1 MNRLQMVANPWITDA
16 NLTDYR
22 WQQTHGF
29 SKKKNKQTNQNL
41 IYASDS
47 SSKAKTKIRNVTVGS
62 TFGRFF
68 TIRQMSPNPMDP
80 IQ

>member
-1 MNRLQMVANPWITDA
+1 MDYRCKPNRLQMVANPRI
-16 NLTDYR
+16 L
-22 WQQTHGF
+22 
-29 SKKKNKQTNQNL
+29 KKKNKQTNQNL